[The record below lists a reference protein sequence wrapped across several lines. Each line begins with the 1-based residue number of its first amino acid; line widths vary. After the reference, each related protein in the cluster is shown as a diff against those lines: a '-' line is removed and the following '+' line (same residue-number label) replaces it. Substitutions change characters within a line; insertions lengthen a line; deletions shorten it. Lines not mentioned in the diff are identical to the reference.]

1 MPLTQRS
8 EVVTMFPRGS
18 WESTPSGFGSRAGPK
33 STLAVAGSAD
43 RGSVP
48 SDFCQPWATGP
59 VPSWSGRTG
68 QGARHHDLTV
78 EGLVDGAHV
87 GDLLQTAEFAF
98 VEVTFDVD
106 LPIDVVDK
114 PAR

>member
-8 EVVTMFPRGS
+8 EVVTMIPRGS
-18 WESTPSGFGSRAGPK
+18 WKTTSSGFGSRAGTK
-33 STLAVAGSAD
+33 STLAVAGLIN
-43 RGSVP
+43 RGRMS
-48 SDFCQPWATGP
+48 SDLCQPWATRP
-59 VPSWSGRTG
+59 VPSLSGRSG

-78 EGLVDGAHV
+78 ERLVDGAHV
-87 GDLLQTAEFAF
+87 GDLLQTAELAF